1 MIDIKQLSTE
11 SSNKKTSML
20 DEMSTKEIISVM
32 NDEDFN
38 VPRAINEQLSEIEM
52 VVNDVVNSFKNGG
65 RLFYVGAG
73 TSGRLGIL
81 DAAECVPTFGTDPS
95 MVQGVIAGGEKAITL
110 AVEGAEDDG
119 NLAKEDLK
127 IRNLNKNDVVVGIAA
142 SGRTPYVIGAID
154 YANEIGAST
163 ASLACNKDSVI
174 GKHAKNKIE
183 IVVGPEILSGSTR
196 LKSGT
201 AQKLV
206 LNMISTASMVLIG
219 KTYGNLMVDVKPTNK
234 KLIQRSVN
242 IISEVTKVSEST
254 ALQYL
259 KDSHM
264 SVKDAIVMISNHQ
277 SLENAREAL
286 NNSDGFV
293 RRAIK

>member
-38 VPRAINEQLSEIEM
+38 VPRAINKQLSEIEM